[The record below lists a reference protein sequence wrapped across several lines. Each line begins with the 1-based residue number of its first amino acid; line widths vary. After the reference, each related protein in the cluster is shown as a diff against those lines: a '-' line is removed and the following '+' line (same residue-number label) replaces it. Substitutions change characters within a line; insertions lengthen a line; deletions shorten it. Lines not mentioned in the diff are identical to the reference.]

1 MKRMSLGMA
10 YRSLIASWLSDISPA
25 IDTRARV
32 GEIVLRFVEPCL
44 AYRKALVTIVPLQDI
59 ALVQSFLTLLDA
71 SLDTAI
77 VADVKKITFVCAFA
91 SIWAFGG
98 ALIVSDDGTDYRQ
111 IFSEWWR
118 QTFQLSMSIPIP
130 NDPHTSVFDYYLHP
144 HTFAFDSWR
153 SCTLWYS
160 PNVKYEPHRMERP
173 AHSMALLS
181 IPTPA
186 FVSTLFWSS
195 KVISEGRGLMLC
207 GNAGTGKTTLVKTF
221 LLRGREKALKNASG
235 KLYGSSTMSFHY
247 YTNVVAVQVALESA
261 LVKQRPLHGVENRL
275 GSNTTTCT
283 YGPADAGCQW
293 IYFLEDL
300 NLPMVDT
307 HGKTQPAV
315 ALVRQWLDYQ
325 HWHDTITFAQK
336 KFVDCQ
342 FIVSMNPTAG
352 SHTINPRLQRHLI
365 TLALGV
371 PPETRYVMRLFRISI
386 ERGVVRI

>member
-1 MKRMSLGMA
+1 
-10 YRSLIASWLSDISPA
+10 
-25 IDTRARV
+25 
-32 GEIVLRFVEPCL
+32 
-44 AYRKALVTIVPLQDI
+44 
-59 ALVQSFLTLLDA
+59 
-71 SLDTAI
+71 
-77 VADVKKITFVCAFA
+77 
-91 SIWAFGG
+91 
-98 ALIVSDDGTDYRQ
+98 
-111 IFSEWWR
+111 
-118 QTFQLSMSIPIP
+118 
-130 NDPHTSVFDYYLHP
+130 
-144 HTFAFDSWR
+144 
-153 SCTLWYS
+153 
-160 PNVKYEPHRMERP
+160 
-173 AHSMALLS
+173 
-181 IPTPA
+181 
-186 FVSTLFWSS
+186 
-195 KVISEGRGLMLC
+195 
-207 GNAGTGKTTLVKTF
+207 
-221 LLRGREKALKNASG
+221 
-235 KLYGSSTMSFHY
+235 
-247 YTNVVAVQVALESA
+247 LESA

-386 ERGVVRI
+386 ERGVVRISILTWCLVYSRCIKRFSMATSVISMTRSSASRAIYSKVYLDAMKRMMIDVYSVPRS